1 MVAQSC
7 GQATAIR
14 EAQRDKTPEFGRP
27 EPLIPSKSALLR
39 SAISSPEGENAAIQA
54 VFPQTPSERR
64 TGVLPRSGDSNAN
77 PTGGTRQVT
86 YKLVPGEAMG
96 QLEPVRST
104 QF

>member
-1 MVAQSC
+1 MQLPILDQERADERC
-7 GQATAIR
+7 LGGLAGQGTA
-14 EAQRDKTPEFGRP
+14 PGR
-27 EPLIPSKSALLR
+27 
-39 SAISSPEGENAAIQA
+39 AAHSGCW
-54 VFPQTPSERR
+54 PSERR